1 MFQRNSINKK
11 KKRKKILLFWRNILK
26 LLIILFLLIIY
37 KKYFSIFIKNHF
49 NIKITINELE
59 QYIPILQEVYFIL
72 FNKYQLQIVIPLLL
86 VYNFCNIYKTF
97 ILLISLLIPLM
108 ISQILNLYLIN
119 SINNKNELNNELLY
133 TTGYTLILWEILFNS
148 DTNDKI
154 HHSFRSVDSLKI
166 SPNNNKYSLLY
177 AIIFIL
183 SAYFINYIIF
193 KDIEK
198 IIFDLISGLTLH
210 HALFKIFEIVPNNPR
225 QFQRFVEFEFFYFIL
240 IVFTINIFVT
250 IYSINIF
257 NENKAKEEII
267 KYIIYKFS
275 FSNII
280 VGMYFGSKYEYNC
293 YFEKKFN
300 NWAQYNFEYDGE
312 ILEEEESLA
321 SSISFNK
328 ARQWNHT
335 NFSISLIRLLI
346 LIFLSFGCLYTY
358 IFVNF
363 QNFLFELFLKY
374 IIPLNIFTF
383 GLFHL
388 FKLILKYLKVTNILL
403 LTIIGER
410 ESF

>member
-72 FNKYQLQIVIPLLL
+72 FNKYRLQIVIPLLL

-166 SPNNNKYSLLY
+166 SPNNNKYSLLF

-210 HALFKIFEIVPNNPR
+210 HTLFKIFEIVPNNPR

>member
-166 SPNNNKYSLLY
+166 SPNNNKYSLLF

-198 IIFDLISGLTLH
+198 IIFDLILGLILH
-210 HALFKIFEIVPNNPR
+210 HVLFKIFEIVPNNPR
-225 QFQRFVEFEFFYFIL
+225 QFQRFVEIEFFYFIL

>member
-166 SPNNNKYSLLY
+166 SPNNNKYSLLF

-198 IIFDLISGLTLH
+198 IIFDLISGLILY
-210 HALFKIFEIVPNNPR
+210 FSKNIF
-225 QFQRFVEFEFFYFIL
+225 
-240 IVFTINIFVT
+240 INIYL
-250 IYSINIF
+250 IYYPCTMHYL
-257 NENKAKEEII
+257 K
-267 KYIIYKFS
+267 
-275 FSNII
+275 
-280 VGMYFGSKYEYNC
+280 
-293 YFEKKFN
+293 
-300 NWAQYNFEYDGE
+300 
-312 ILEEEESLA
+312 
-321 SSISFNK
+321 
-328 ARQWNHT
+328 
-335 NFSISLIRLLI
+335 
-346 LIFLSFGCLYTY
+346 
-358 IFVNF
+358 
-363 QNFLFELFLKY
+363 FLK
-374 IIPLNIFTF
+374 
-383 GLFHL
+383 
-388 FKLILKYLKVTNILL
+388 
-403 LTIIGER
+403 
-410 ESF
+410 